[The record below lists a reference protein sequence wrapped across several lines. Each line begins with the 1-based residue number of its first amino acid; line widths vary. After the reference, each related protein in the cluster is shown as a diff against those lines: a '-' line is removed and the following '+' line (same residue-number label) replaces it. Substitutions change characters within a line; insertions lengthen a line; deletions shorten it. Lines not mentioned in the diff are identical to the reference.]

1 MKTKL
6 LVPTDF
12 TEEAHSAIQHAVK
25 LGSIISAQVILLNVV
40 KDKEGIA
47 KANQALG
54 KEIELAKSI
63 NEDIDV
69 KSIVRVG
76 NIFDDIGDAA
86 SELNVSLIFM
96 GTHGASGWQK
106 ITGSHALKVI
116 TNSSVPFIVVQDQ
129 LMKETG
135 YDSIVV
141 PLDLNKETK
150 QKLEMAASMALY
162 FDSEV
167 HLITPYE
174 SDEFLNNKL
183 KANRAWAAKYLKSK
197 KVNFSTHIVAKG
209 DNLTEGVF
217 KLSKEVDADLI
228 AIMNLQNNS
237 LMGVLGS
244 SYQQEVITNP
254 LKVPVLCINPLQ
266 ATVASGS
273 ILVR

>member
-1 MKTKL
+1 MSTKL

-12 TEEAHSAIQHAVK
+12 TEVAHTAIQHAVK
-25 LGSIISAQVILLNVV
+25 LGEIINAEIILLNVV
-40 KDKEGIA
+40 KDKDDVVNA
-47 KANQALG
+47 TKKL
-54 KEIELAKSI
+54 KEEEDYARSI
-63 NEDIDV
+63 FKDSNI

-86 SELNVSLIFM
+86 SEVGANLIFM

-106 ITGSHALKVI
+106 VTGSYALKVI
-116 TNSSVPFIVVQDQ
+116 TNSSVPFIVVQDEM
-129 LMKETG
+129 MKDSG

-150 QKLEMAASMALY
+150 QKLEIVGSVAHY

-167 HLITPYE
+167 HLITPKE
-174 SDEFLNNKL
+174 TDEFLRNKL
-183 KANRAWAAKYLKSK
+183 KANLVWAKKYLTNKQIK
-197 KVNFSTHIVAKG
+197 CSTHVAEKG
-209 DNLTEGVF
+209 SKFIDEIA

-237 LMGVLGS
+237 LMGILGN
-244 SYQQEVITNP
+244 SYQQDIITNNQ
-254 LKVPVLCINPLQ
+254 KVPVLCMNPLQ
-266 ATVASGS
+266 STVAAGS

>member
-1 MKTKL
+1 MNTKI

-25 LGSIISAQVILLNVV
+25 LGSLVNAEVILLNVV
-40 KDKEGIA
+40 KDKDAISKA
-47 KANQALG
+47 KEALE
-54 KEIELAKSI
+54 KEKALAKSI
-63 NEDIDV
+63 NETIEV
-69 KSIVRVG
+69 RSIVRVG

-86 SELNVSLIFM
+86 SELGVSLIFM

-106 ITGSHALKVI
+106 ITGSYALKVI

-129 LMKETG
+129 QMNETG

-141 PLDLNKETK
+141 PLDLNKQTK
-150 QKLEMAASMALY
+150 QKLEMVASMALY

-167 HLITPYE
+167 HLITPNE

-183 KANRAWAAKYLKSK
+183 KANRVWAAKYLKGK
-197 KVNFSTHIVAKG
+197 NVKFTTHIVDKG
-209 DNLTEGVF
+209 DSLTEGIF
-217 KLSKEVDADLI
+217 KLSSEVDADLI

-244 SYQQEVITNP
+244 SYQQEIITNK
-254 LKVPVLCINPLQ
+254 LKVPVLCINPLKS
-266 ATVASGS
+266 TVAPDS

>member
-1 MKTKL
+1 MNTKL

-25 LGSIISAQVILLNVV
+25 LGSLINAEVILLNVV
-40 KDKEGIA
+40 KDKEAISNA
-47 KANQALG
+47 KDSLEEEEA
-54 KEIELAKSI
+54 LAKSI
-63 NEDIDV
+63 NANIEV
-69 KSIVRVG
+69 RSIVRVG

-86 SELNVSLIFM
+86 SELGVSLIFM

-106 ITGSHALKVI
+106 ITGSYALKVI

-129 LMKETG
+129 LMNETG

-141 PLDLNKETK
+141 PLDLNKQTK
-150 QKLEMAASMALY
+150 QKLELAASMALY

-183 KANRAWAAKYLKSK
+183 KANRAWAAKYLNSKSVK
-197 KVNFSTHIVAKG
+197 FTTHIVDKG
-209 DNLTEGVF
+209 DSLTEGIF
-217 KLSKEVDADLI
+217 KLSSEVDADLI

-244 SYQQEVITNP
+244 SYQQEIISNELKIPVLCVNP
-254 LKVPVLCINPLQ
+254 LKS
-266 ATVASGS
+266 TVATDS